1 VSPVAESQTQILEFI
16 RRAREAGHF
25 MNIGP
30 QDILVAWAEE
40 RLVKIVTRY
49 GIVIEIDSRGYI
61 SVGSV
66 HECYCGG

>member
-1 VSPVAESQTQILEFI
+1 VAESQTQATILEFI

-40 RLVKIVTRY
+40 RLVRIVTKY
-49 GIVIEIDSRGYI
+49 GIVIEIDAKGYV